1 MAVKKL
7 KFLRGIKGIS
17 SNWIVEM
24 VSEDKSRRHSQG
36 EMMLHTIKKRKKP
49 ATR

>member
-1 MAVKKL
+1 MAIKKL

-17 SNWIVEM
+17 GNWIVEM

-36 EMMLHTIKKRKKP
+36 EMMLRTIKKKKKT